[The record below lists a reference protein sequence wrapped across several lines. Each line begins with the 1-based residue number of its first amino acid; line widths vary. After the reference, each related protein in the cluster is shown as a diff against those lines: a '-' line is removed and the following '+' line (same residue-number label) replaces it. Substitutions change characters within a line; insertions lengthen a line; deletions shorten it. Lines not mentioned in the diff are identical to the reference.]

1 MVSAHDV
8 PSGKLISALAAQ
20 VKELPGMEQPEWAR
34 FAKTGS
40 HAERPPAQPDW
51 WFTRAAS
58 LLRKIY
64 LHGPLGLGD
73 LERSYGG
80 SKAVAYFPK
89 HHRDAGGSS
98 IRRIL
103 KQLEQA
109 ELVAKTPKGRVL
121 TPKGTAMLDKLS
133 SELSLTA
140 MLDKLSSE
148 LFKTAAEGDKAL
160 ARYG

>member
-1 MVSAHDV
+1 MVNVHDV
-8 PSGKLISALAAQ
+8 PSGKLIPALA
-20 VKELPGMEQPEWAR
+20 EQMKSVRGLEAPEWAHIV
-34 FAKTGS
+34 KTGS
-40 HAERPPAQPDW
+40 HAERPPQQADW

-58 LLRKIY
+58 LLRKLY
-64 LHGPLGLGD
+64 LHGPVGLGD
-73 LERSYGG
+73 LERAYGG

-98 IRRIL
+98 VRKIL

-109 ELVAKTPKGRVL
+109 ELVTKTPKGRIL

-133 SELSLTA
+133 MEI
-140 MLDKLSSE
+140 
-148 LFKTAAEGDKAL
+148 FKVASQANKAL

>member
-8 PSGKLISALAAQ
+8 PSARLIAALAVQ
-20 VKELPGMEQPEWAR
+20 MKSLSSVQEPDWAPWV
-34 FAKTGS
+34 KTGS
-40 HAERPPAQPDW
+40 HAERPPANADW

-58 LLRKIY
+58 LLRKLY
-64 LHGPLGLGD
+64 LHGPVGLSD
-73 LERSYGG
+73 LERAYGG
-80 SKAVAYFPK
+80 SKALHYAPK

-121 TPKGTAMLDKLS
+121 SPKGRALLDKAS
-133 SELSLTA
+133 A
-140 MLDKLSSE
+140 E
-148 LFKTAAEGDKAL
+148 LFASLSQDTKAL
-160 ARYG
+160 ARYA